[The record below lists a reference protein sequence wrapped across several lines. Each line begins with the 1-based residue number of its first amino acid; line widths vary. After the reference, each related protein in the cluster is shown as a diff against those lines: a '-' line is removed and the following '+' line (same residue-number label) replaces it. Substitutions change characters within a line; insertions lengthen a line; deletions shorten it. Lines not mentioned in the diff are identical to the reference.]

1 MRTNP
6 FQTGNVVTG
15 RGYIGRTEIFQELQ
29 NSIFYDNERH
39 SSMLISGLP
48 RMGKTSLVKKCLSE
62 KDELIRKNICTCYIT
77 LSTQYNFAYFLLEI
91 IISIRDEMEK
101 HKLWDAYLEKCYKRI
116 EVEENA
122 YKINRYMKKIFMY
135 LKKELD
141 IKCIIVIDEFD
152 SADRVFE
159 NNSSFFQIFR
169 DYATQSEYNIT
180 FILIARKDMG
190 QIENTMP
197 TGSDLRGAFS
207 ERILTGF
214 TQKETD
220 MYFQLIEEC
229 GVSLEQEQ
237 KNQILYYAG
246 CSPLLLSYM
255 GHGILSVREDIAA
268 ADIDITEIYRIHQK
282 DFFDYYKRLISF
294 MKKEDKYFG
303 IIQILIG
310 PVYNVTKHEIEELLT
325 CGYTYLNHDKQIID
339 PLTRTS
345 LKYRTLSMHFLEY
358 IRIEVENDTELYSNE
373 LYVWKRLIDT
383 EKALRKIIR
392 QGLKQKYGH
401 NRWKNIIR
409 DYIDKNQADKYLN
422 ATRRDFGAEVN
433 QDELDVINI
442 RSLGKIITEEWEVFE
457 EKFNPPYNTREL
469 NLELSELN
477 KARNPL
483 AHGTEC
489 LSSEDKLK
497 VDQICK
503 KLQQIFVKYNK
514 GRKV

>member
-6 FQTGNVVTG
+6 FQTGSVVTG

-29 NSIFYDNERH
+29 NTIFYDNKKH
-39 SSMLISGLP
+39 SSMIISGLP
-48 RMGKTSLVKKCLSE
+48 RMGKTSLIKKCLCA
-62 KDELIRKNICTCYIT
+62 KNKLIHKNICTCYIT

-91 IISIRDEMEK
+91 IFSIRDEMGK
-101 HKLWDAYLEKCYKRI
+101 YKLWNTDLEKYYKEI
-116 EVEENA
+116 EAEENT

-135 LKKELD
+135 LNEKLN
-141 IKCIIVIDEFD
+141 IKCIIAIDEFD

-159 NNSSFFQIFR
+159 NNNSFFQIFR
-169 DYATQSEYNIT
+169 DYATLPEYNIT
-180 FILIARKDMG
+180 FIVIARKDMG
-190 QIENTMP
+190 QIENTLP
-197 TGSDLRGAFS
+197 TGSNLRGAFT
-207 ERILTGF
+207 EWILTGF

-237 KNQILYYAG
+237 KKQILYYAG

-255 GHGILSVREDIAA
+255 GHGILNTGEDIAA

-282 DFFDYYKRLISF
+282 DFFDYYKRLILF
-294 MKKEDKYFG
+294 MKTENKYFD

-310 PVYNVTKHEIEELLT
+310 PVYNITKNGIEELRA
-325 CGYTYLNHDKQIID
+325 CGYIYLNHDEQILE
-339 PLTRTS
+339 PLTQTS
-345 LKYRTLSMHFLEY
+345 LKYRTLSMHFLEF
-358 IRIEVENDTELYSNE
+358 IRIEAENDTELYNNE

-392 QGLKQKYGH
+392 QELKQVYGY
-401 NRWKNIIR
+401 NSWKNRIR
-409 DYIDKNQADKYLN
+409 EYIDKKQADDYLKKN
-422 ATRRDFGAEVN
+422 RRDFGIEAN

-442 RSLGKIITEEWEVFE
+442 RSLSKIITEEWEVFE
-457 EKFNPPYNTREL
+457 EKFDPPYNTREL

-483 AHGTEC
+483 AHGMEC

-503 KLQQIFVKYNK
+503 RLQHIFAKYYK
-514 GRKV
+514 GRKI

>member
-6 FQTGNVVTG
+6 FQTGSVVTG

-29 NSIFYDNERH
+29 NNIFYDNKKH
-39 SSMLISGLP
+39 SSILISGLP
-48 RMGKTSLVKKCLSE
+48 RMGKTSLAKKCLSE

-91 IISIRDEMEK
+91 IVSIRDEMK
-101 HKLWDAYLEKCYKRI
+101 KYKLWDTYLEKCFKEI
-116 EVEENA
+116 ESEENA

-135 LKKELD
+135 LKEEQK

-169 DYATQSEYNIT
+169 DYATLSEYNIT
-180 FILIARKDMG
+180 FIVIARKDVG
-190 QIENTMP
+190 QIENTLP
-197 TGSDLRGAFS
+197 TGSNLRGAFS

-220 MYFQLIEEC
+220 MYFQLMEEC
-229 GVSLEQEQ
+229 GVSLKQDQ
-237 KNQILYYAG
+237 KEQILYYAG

-255 GHGILSVREDIAA
+255 GHGILNTREDIDVEA
-268 ADIDITEIYRIHQK
+268 IDITEIYRIHQK
-282 DFFDYYKRLISF
+282 DFFDYYKQLIAF
-294 MKKEDKYFG
+294 MKKENKYFS

-310 PVYNVTKHEIEELLT
+310 PVYNVTKYEIEELQT
-325 CGYTYLNHDKQIID
+325 CGYTYLNHDEQVVD
-339 PLTRTS
+339 PMTQTS

-358 IRIEVENDTELYSNE
+358 IRIEAENDMELYSNE

-383 EKALRKIIR
+383 EKALRKVIR
-392 QGLKQKYGH
+392 RELKQVYGH
-401 NRWKNIIR
+401 NGWRNKIR
-409 DYIDKNQADKYLN
+409 DYIDKNKADNYLN
-422 ATRRDFGAEVN
+422 ATKRDFGAEAN

-442 RSLGKIITEEWEVFE
+442 KSLSKIITEEWEAFE
-457 EKFNPPYNTREL
+457 EIFNPPYNTREL
-469 NLELSELN
+469 NLELFELN

-483 AHGTEC
+483 AHGMEC
-489 LSSEDKLK
+489 LLSEEKLN
-497 VDQICK
+497 VDRICK
-503 KLQQIFVKYNK
+503 RLQQIFVKYNK
-514 GRKV
+514 RRNV